1 MLIALIPIVPRL
13 LRNVIRNFGKRAVE
27 LELRFVLAILLA
39 ISFFADQADLHSVFG
54 AFVLGL
60 IFANS
65 IQEHQEILSKM
76 RTVTFTLLAPAF
88 FIRAGMLIALP
99 VVIANI
105 LLVLGLL
112 GTKLGSK
119 FVGVYAL
126 CKKWIPEAPIFS
138 TMLFS
143 TGLTVGT
150 IVATLGNQLGYL
162 SNSQFSIIVTVLT
175 REDSADSHERKRD
188 CWGQGTHNLGGGKC
202 DLSNSENLFFDRRA
216 NQISPF
222 SPGTI
227 VVSDVRVS

>member
-1 MLIALIPIVPRL
+1 
-13 LRNVIRNFGKRAVE
+13 
-27 LELRFVLAILLA
+27 LELRFILAILLA
-39 ISFFADQADLHSVFG
+39 ISFFANVANLHSVFG

-60 IFANS
+60 IFSNS
-65 IQEHQEILSKM
+65 IQEHQEVLSKM

-99 VVIANI
+99 VVFANI
-105 LLVLGLL
+105 FLVLGLL

-126 CKKWIPEAPIFS
+126 CKKWIPEAPMFS

-162 SNSQFSIIVTVLT
+162 SNDQFSIIVTVVIL
-175 REDSADSHERKRD
+175 SAVVPTLIAKRFVPA
-188 CWGQGTHNLGGGKC
+188 K
-202 DLSNSENLFFDRRA
+202 
-216 NQISPF
+216 
-222 SPGTI
+222 
-227 VVSDVRVS
+227 V